1 MIKQLLAKNKIVQR
15 VKAVKDLF
23 LEKLDSLS
31 HVQLEQI
38 QKLEKLNQLDPFT
51 FQKIARDVRQDSQKH
66 SDLILDS
73 FQRIYE
79 AYQQQSDAIF
89 ATIQKIQEN
98 LHQISEENR
107 QIFED
112 IHSQKYKV
120 ITDQQYFQDLDI
132 ELMTYLY
139 SYLPYRLAVDIGA
152 NRGDVS
158 SRLLQAGYQVY
169 AFEPFP
175 PVIDKLKNR
184 LGDHP
189 NFQLF
194 PLAIGSENQTQELH
208 IATDETA
215 DNTYQ
220 DASFYNSLTKH
231 SLSEGLVFND
241 TITVTVK
248 TLASLHDAE
257 ELPKDIG
264 LVKIDTEGFD
274 LEVIKGM
281 GNYRYPVVV
290 AEFWDQN
297 FPFGR
302 SGAMNKLPD
311 LVNAMKERDY
321 HWHLVIYRIWGS
333 SDVSYYCNSAY
344 SLDNSWGN
352 VFFFLGIA
360 FLLVGIFFGSRLQP
374 VWIDEVMLA
383 EPAANLALYDS
394 FTSAAWWHQN
404 AQDFHVGVSFLYTV
418 LLALWIKVLGFSIEK
433 VRLFNYVLMLL
444 SITLIWLVIKKLAL
458 IKFSWLR
465 IILVVSCL
473 LPAGITFIYTSGR
486 YDTSCIFLSAL
497 VWGAFLIKDAKIRCL
512 TMTIIGFFFPLSGL
526 SAVVFAI
533 IFGVILLLFN
543 FQRFWREFVALGGGF
558 ILGMLFLYALYS
570 TNGVWDDFVS
580 LTLGQSVANA
590 NLNRSV
596 IDIIFSRVSKLFDKD
611 YICGGCLRDASFPPL
626 SLLLIILIFYE
637 LLTKSFRWRSPSFF
651 ALISVITRTTFPSAN
666 YLRTMGKE

>member
-23 LEKLDSLS
+23 LEKLDSLN

-38 QKLEKLNQLDPFT
+38 QKLEKLNQLDPLDFKVEQLNNST
-51 FQKIARDVRQDSQKH
+51 EQIRQENAETKRKADLSLQNQAFLLKFSVDIVKNLQLLTGDWKQKGDLILNTLLKNHEDSQKTAYQQ
-66 SDLILDS
+66 SSLILD
-73 FQRIYE
+73 
-79 AYQQQSDAIF
+79 AL
-89 ATIQKIQEN
+89 QKIQEAN
-98 LHQISEENR
+98 QKIL
-107 QIFED
+107 ED
-112 IHSQKYKV
+112 IHTQKYKV
-120 ITDQQYFQDLDI
+120 IIDQKYFQDLDI

-139 SYLPYRLAVDIGA
+139 SYLPHRRAVDIGA

-208 IATDETA
+208 IATDETP

-220 DASFYNSLTKH
+220 DASFYSSLTKH
-231 SLSEGLVFND
+231 SLSEGLVFTD

-248 TLASLHDAE
+248 TLASLHDGE

-302 SGAMNKLPD
+302 SGAMNQLPD
-311 LVNAMKERDY
+311 LVKAMKERDY

-352 VFFFLGIA
+352 VFFFQDYQVFHQA
-360 FLLVGIFFGSRLQP
+360 LLWSAS
-374 VWIDEVMLA
+374 VM
-383 EPAANLALYDS
+383 PATY
-394 FTSAAWWHQN
+394 FSA
-404 AQDFHVGVSFLYTV
+404 
-418 LLALWIKVLGFSIEK
+418 
-433 VRLFNYVLMLL
+433 
-444 SITLIWLVIKKLAL
+444 
-458 IKFSWLR
+458 
-465 IILVVSCL
+465 
-473 LPAGITFIYTSGR
+473 
-486 YDTSCIFLSAL
+486 
-497 VWGAFLIKDAKIRCL
+497 
-512 TMTIIGFFFPLSGL
+512 
-526 SAVVFAI
+526 
-533 IFGVILLLFN
+533 
-543 FQRFWREFVALGGGF
+543 
-558 ILGMLFLYALYS
+558 
-570 TNGVWDDFVS
+570 
-580 LTLGQSVANA
+580 
-590 NLNRSV
+590 
-596 IDIIFSRVSKLFDKD
+596 
-611 YICGGCLRDASFPPL
+611 
-626 SLLLIILIFYE
+626 
-637 LLTKSFRWRSPSFF
+637 
-651 ALISVITRTTFPSAN
+651 
-666 YLRTMGKE
+666 

>member
-23 LEKLDSLS
+23 LEKLDSLG

-38 QKLEKLNQLDPFT
+38 QKLEKLEKLNQLDPLDFKVEQLNKST
-51 FQKIARDVRQDSQKH
+51 EQIQQENAETKRKADLSLQNQAFLLKFSVDIVKNLQLLTEDWKQKG
-66 SDLILDS
+66 DLILNNLL
-73 FQRIYE
+73 
-79 AYQQQSDAIF
+79 
-89 ATIQKIQEN
+89 KIQEAN
-98 LHQISEENR
+98 QKIL
-107 QIFED
+107 ED
-112 IHSQKYKV
+112 IHDQKYKV
-120 ITDQQYFQDLDI
+120 ITDQKYFQDLDI

-139 SYLPYRLAVDIGA
+139 SYLPHRRAVDIGA
-152 NRGDVS
+152 NRGDIS

-189 NFQLF
+189 NFRLF
-194 PLAIGSENQTQELH
+194 PFALGSENQTQELN

-220 DASFYNSLTKH
+220 DASFYSSLTKH
-231 SLSEGLVFND
+231 SLSEGLVFTD
-241 TITVTVK
+241 TISVTVK

-302 SGAMNKLPD
+302 SGAMNQLPD

-352 VFFFLGIA
+352 VFFFQDYQVFHQA
-360 FLLVGIFFGSRLQP
+360 LLWSAS
-374 VWIDEVMLA
+374 VM
-383 EPAANLALYDS
+383 PATY
-394 FTSAAWWHQN
+394 FSA
-404 AQDFHVGVSFLYTV
+404 
-418 LLALWIKVLGFSIEK
+418 
-433 VRLFNYVLMLL
+433 
-444 SITLIWLVIKKLAL
+444 
-458 IKFSWLR
+458 
-465 IILVVSCL
+465 
-473 LPAGITFIYTSGR
+473 
-486 YDTSCIFLSAL
+486 
-497 VWGAFLIKDAKIRCL
+497 
-512 TMTIIGFFFPLSGL
+512 
-526 SAVVFAI
+526 
-533 IFGVILLLFN
+533 
-543 FQRFWREFVALGGGF
+543 
-558 ILGMLFLYALYS
+558 
-570 TNGVWDDFVS
+570 
-580 LTLGQSVANA
+580 
-590 NLNRSV
+590 
-596 IDIIFSRVSKLFDKD
+596 
-611 YICGGCLRDASFPPL
+611 
-626 SLLLIILIFYE
+626 
-637 LLTKSFRWRSPSFF
+637 
-651 ALISVITRTTFPSAN
+651 
-666 YLRTMGKE
+666 

>member
-31 HVQLEQI
+31 RVQFDQLQKLEKLE
-38 QKLEKLNQLDPFT
+38 KLEKLNQLDPLDFKVEQLNNSTEQIRQENAEAKRKADLSLENQAFLLKFSVDIIKNIQVLTEKLQTNHSQSQKQHESTLDT
-51 FQKIARDVRQDSQKH
+51 FQKIASDVRQDSQKH

-73 FQRIYE
+73 FQRIYK
-79 AYQQQSDAIF
+79 AYQQQSDAVF

-98 LHQISEENR
+98 LHQISEDNR

-120 ITDQQYFQDLDI
+120 IIDQQYFQDLDI

-139 SYLPYRLAVDIGA
+139 SYLPHRLAVDIGA

-175 PVIDKLKNR
+175 AVIDKLKNR

-189 NFQLF
+189 NFRLF
-194 PLAIGSENQTQELH
+194 PFALGSENQTQELH
-208 IATDETA
+208 IATDETP

-220 DASFYNSLTKH
+220 DASFYSSLTKH
-231 SLSEGLVFND
+231 SLSEGLVFTD
-241 TITVTVK
+241 TISVTVK

-302 SGAMNKLPD
+302 SGAMNQLPD
-311 LVNAMKERDY
+311 LVNAMKARDY

-352 VFFFLGIA
+352 VFFFQDYHVFHQA
-360 FLLVGIFFGSRLQP
+360 LLWSAS
-374 VWIDEVMLA
+374 VM
-383 EPAANLALYDS
+383 PATY
-394 FTSAAWWHQN
+394 FSA
-404 AQDFHVGVSFLYTV
+404 
-418 LLALWIKVLGFSIEK
+418 
-433 VRLFNYVLMLL
+433 
-444 SITLIWLVIKKLAL
+444 
-458 IKFSWLR
+458 
-465 IILVVSCL
+465 
-473 LPAGITFIYTSGR
+473 
-486 YDTSCIFLSAL
+486 
-497 VWGAFLIKDAKIRCL
+497 
-512 TMTIIGFFFPLSGL
+512 
-526 SAVVFAI
+526 
-533 IFGVILLLFN
+533 
-543 FQRFWREFVALGGGF
+543 
-558 ILGMLFLYALYS
+558 
-570 TNGVWDDFVS
+570 
-580 LTLGQSVANA
+580 
-590 NLNRSV
+590 
-596 IDIIFSRVSKLFDKD
+596 
-611 YICGGCLRDASFPPL
+611 
-626 SLLLIILIFYE
+626 
-637 LLTKSFRWRSPSFF
+637 
-651 ALISVITRTTFPSAN
+651 
-666 YLRTMGKE
+666 

>member
-38 QKLEKLNQLDPFT
+38 QKLEKLEKLNQLDPLDFKVDQLNNST
-51 FQKIARDVRQDSQKH
+51 EQIRQENAETRRKADLSMENQAFLLKFSVDIVKNLQLLTEDWKQKGELILNTLLKNHEDSQKTTYQQ
-66 SDLILDS
+66 SGLILDTIQKNAAS
-73 FQRIYE
+73 NH
-79 AYQQQSDAIF
+79 QQIDFILSV
-89 ATIQKIQEN
+89 IQKIQEDN
-98 LHQISEENR
+98 QKIL
-107 QIFED
+107 ED
-112 IHSQKYKV
+112 IHAQKYKV
-120 ITDQQYFQDLDI
+120 IIDQKYFQDLDI

-139 SYLPYRLAVDIGA
+139 SYLPHRLAVDIGA

-189 NFQLF
+189 NFRLF
-194 PLAIGSENQTQELH
+194 PFALGSENQTQELH
-208 IATDETA
+208 IATDETP

-220 DASFYNSLTKH
+220 DASFYSSLTKH
-231 SLSEGLVFND
+231 SLSEGLVFTD
-241 TITVTVK
+241 TISVTVK
-248 TLASLHDAE
+248 TLASLHDTE

-302 SGAMNKLPD
+302 SGAMNQLPD

-352 VFFFLGIA
+352 VFFFQDYQVFHQA
-360 FLLVGIFFGSRLQP
+360 LLWSAS
-374 VWIDEVMLA
+374 VM
-383 EPAANLALYDS
+383 PATY
-394 FTSAAWWHQN
+394 FSA
-404 AQDFHVGVSFLYTV
+404 
-418 LLALWIKVLGFSIEK
+418 
-433 VRLFNYVLMLL
+433 
-444 SITLIWLVIKKLAL
+444 
-458 IKFSWLR
+458 
-465 IILVVSCL
+465 
-473 LPAGITFIYTSGR
+473 
-486 YDTSCIFLSAL
+486 
-497 VWGAFLIKDAKIRCL
+497 
-512 TMTIIGFFFPLSGL
+512 
-526 SAVVFAI
+526 
-533 IFGVILLLFN
+533 
-543 FQRFWREFVALGGGF
+543 
-558 ILGMLFLYALYS
+558 
-570 TNGVWDDFVS
+570 
-580 LTLGQSVANA
+580 
-590 NLNRSV
+590 
-596 IDIIFSRVSKLFDKD
+596 
-611 YICGGCLRDASFPPL
+611 
-626 SLLLIILIFYE
+626 
-637 LLTKSFRWRSPSFF
+637 
-651 ALISVITRTTFPSAN
+651 
-666 YLRTMGKE
+666 

>member
-38 QKLEKLNQLDPFT
+38 QKLEKLNQLDPLDLKVEQLNNST
-51 FQKIARDVRQDSQKH
+51 EQIRQENAETKRKADLLLENQAFLLKFSVDIVKNLQLLKDSPKTIYQQ
-66 SDLILDS
+66 SSLILD
-73 FQRIYE
+73 
-79 AYQQQSDAIF
+79 A
-89 ATIQKIQEN
+89 IQKIQED
-98 LHQISEENR
+98 NR

-120 ITDQQYFQDLDI
+120 ITDQKYFQDLDI

-139 SYLPYRLAVDIGA
+139 SYLPHRRAVDIGA

-189 NFQLF
+189 NFRLF

-208 IATDETA
+208 IATDETP

-220 DASFYNSLTKH
+220 DASFYSSLTKH
-231 SLSEGLVFND
+231 SLSEGLVFTD
-241 TITVTVK
+241 TISVTVK

-302 SGAMNKLPD
+302 SGAMNQLPD

-352 VFFFLGIA
+352 VFFFQDYQVFHQA
-360 FLLVGIFFGSRLQP
+360 LLWCAS
-374 VWIDEVMLA
+374 VM
-383 EPAANLALYDS
+383 PATY
-394 FTSAAWWHQN
+394 FSA
-404 AQDFHVGVSFLYTV
+404 
-418 LLALWIKVLGFSIEK
+418 
-433 VRLFNYVLMLL
+433 
-444 SITLIWLVIKKLAL
+444 
-458 IKFSWLR
+458 
-465 IILVVSCL
+465 
-473 LPAGITFIYTSGR
+473 
-486 YDTSCIFLSAL
+486 
-497 VWGAFLIKDAKIRCL
+497 
-512 TMTIIGFFFPLSGL
+512 
-526 SAVVFAI
+526 
-533 IFGVILLLFN
+533 
-543 FQRFWREFVALGGGF
+543 
-558 ILGMLFLYALYS
+558 
-570 TNGVWDDFVS
+570 
-580 LTLGQSVANA
+580 
-590 NLNRSV
+590 
-596 IDIIFSRVSKLFDKD
+596 
-611 YICGGCLRDASFPPL
+611 
-626 SLLLIILIFYE
+626 
-637 LLTKSFRWRSPSFF
+637 
-651 ALISVITRTTFPSAN
+651 
-666 YLRTMGKE
+666 

>member
-1 MIKQLLAKNKIVQR
+1 MIKQLLAKNKIVRR

-38 QKLEKLNQLDPFT
+38 QKLEKLEKLEKLNQLDPLDFKVEQLNNSTEQIRQENAETKRKADLSLENQAFLLKFSVDIIKNMQVLTEKLQTNHSESQKQHQLTLDT
-51 FQKIARDVRQDSQKH
+51 FQKIASQSQKQHQLTLDTFQKIASGVRQDSQKH

-89 ATIQKIQEN
+89 GTIQKIQEN

-139 SYLPYRLAVDIGA
+139 SYLPHRLAVDIGA

-175 PVIDKLKNR
+175 AVIDKLKNR

-189 NFQLF
+189 NFRLF
-194 PLAIGSENQTQELH
+194 PFALGSENQTQELH
-208 IATDETA
+208 IATDETP

-231 SLSEGLVFND
+231 SLSEGLVFTD
-241 TITVTVK
+241 TIPVTVK

-290 AEFWDQN
+290 AEFWDKN

-302 SGAMNKLPD
+302 SGAMNQLPD
-311 LVNAMKERDY
+311 LVKAMKERDY

-352 VFFFLGIA
+352 VFFFQDYQVFHQA
-360 FLLVGIFFGSRLQP
+360 LLWCAS
-374 VWIDEVMLA
+374 VM
-383 EPAANLALYDS
+383 PATY
-394 FTSAAWWHQN
+394 FSA
-404 AQDFHVGVSFLYTV
+404 
-418 LLALWIKVLGFSIEK
+418 
-433 VRLFNYVLMLL
+433 
-444 SITLIWLVIKKLAL
+444 
-458 IKFSWLR
+458 
-465 IILVVSCL
+465 
-473 LPAGITFIYTSGR
+473 
-486 YDTSCIFLSAL
+486 
-497 VWGAFLIKDAKIRCL
+497 
-512 TMTIIGFFFPLSGL
+512 
-526 SAVVFAI
+526 
-533 IFGVILLLFN
+533 
-543 FQRFWREFVALGGGF
+543 
-558 ILGMLFLYALYS
+558 
-570 TNGVWDDFVS
+570 
-580 LTLGQSVANA
+580 
-590 NLNRSV
+590 
-596 IDIIFSRVSKLFDKD
+596 
-611 YICGGCLRDASFPPL
+611 
-626 SLLLIILIFYE
+626 
-637 LLTKSFRWRSPSFF
+637 
-651 ALISVITRTTFPSAN
+651 
-666 YLRTMGKE
+666 

>member
-1 MIKQLLAKNKIVQR
+1 MMKQLLAKNNIVQR

-38 QKLEKLNQLDPFT
+38 QKLEKLNQLDPLDFKVEQLNKST
-51 FQKIARDVRQDSQKH
+51 EQIRQENSETKRKADLSLQNQAFLLKFSVDIVKNLQLLTEDWKQKG
-66 SDLILDS
+66 DLILNNLL
-73 FQRIYE
+73 
-79 AYQQQSDAIF
+79 
-89 ATIQKIQEN
+89 KIQEAN
-98 LHQISEENR
+98 QKIL
-107 QIFED
+107 ED
-112 IHSQKYKV
+112 IHAQKYKV
-120 ITDQQYFQDLDI
+120 IIDQKYFQDLDI

-139 SYLPYRLAVDIGA
+139 SYLPHRLAVDIGA

-189 NFQLF
+189 NFRLF

-208 IATDETA
+208 IATDETP

-220 DASFYNSLTKH
+220 DASFYSSLTKH
-231 SLSEGLVFND
+231 SLSEGLVFTD
-241 TITVTVK
+241 TISVTVK

-302 SGAMNKLPD
+302 SGAMNQLPD

-352 VFFFLGIA
+352 VFFFQDYQVFHQA
-360 FLLVGIFFGSRLQP
+360 LLWSAS
-374 VWIDEVMLA
+374 VM
-383 EPAANLALYDS
+383 PATY
-394 FTSAAWWHQN
+394 FSA
-404 AQDFHVGVSFLYTV
+404 
-418 LLALWIKVLGFSIEK
+418 
-433 VRLFNYVLMLL
+433 
-444 SITLIWLVIKKLAL
+444 
-458 IKFSWLR
+458 
-465 IILVVSCL
+465 
-473 LPAGITFIYTSGR
+473 
-486 YDTSCIFLSAL
+486 
-497 VWGAFLIKDAKIRCL
+497 
-512 TMTIIGFFFPLSGL
+512 
-526 SAVVFAI
+526 
-533 IFGVILLLFN
+533 
-543 FQRFWREFVALGGGF
+543 
-558 ILGMLFLYALYS
+558 
-570 TNGVWDDFVS
+570 
-580 LTLGQSVANA
+580 
-590 NLNRSV
+590 
-596 IDIIFSRVSKLFDKD
+596 
-611 YICGGCLRDASFPPL
+611 
-626 SLLLIILIFYE
+626 
-637 LLTKSFRWRSPSFF
+637 
-651 ALISVITRTTFPSAN
+651 
-666 YLRTMGKE
+666 

>member
-38 QKLEKLNQLDPFT
+38 QKLEKLEKLNQLDPLAFKVEQLNNST
-51 FQKIARDVRQDSQKH
+51 EQIRQENAETKRKADLSLENQAFLLKFSVDIVKNLQLLTEDWKQKGELILNTLLKNHENSQKTTYQQ
-66 SDLILDS
+66 SGLILDTIQKNAAS
-73 FQRIYE
+73 NH
-79 AYQQQSDAIF
+79 QQIDFILSV
-89 ATIQKIQEN
+89 IQKIQEDN
-98 LHQISEENR
+98 QKIL
-107 QIFED
+107 ED
-112 IHSQKYKV
+112 IHAQKYKV
-120 ITDQQYFQDLDI
+120 IIDQKYFQDLDI

-139 SYLPYRLAVDIGA
+139 SYLPHRLAVDIGA

-189 NFQLF
+189 NFRLF

-208 IATDETA
+208 IATDETP

-220 DASFYNSLTKH
+220 DASFYSSLTKH
-231 SLSEGLVFND
+231 SLSEGLVFTD
-241 TITVTVK
+241 TISVTVK

-302 SGAMNKLPD
+302 SGAMNQLPD

-344 SLDNSWGN
+344 SLNNSWGN
-352 VFFFLGIA
+352 VFFFQDYQVFHQA
-360 FLLVGIFFGSRLQP
+360 LLWCAS
-374 VWIDEVMLA
+374 VM
-383 EPAANLALYDS
+383 PATY
-394 FTSAAWWHQN
+394 FSA
-404 AQDFHVGVSFLYTV
+404 
-418 LLALWIKVLGFSIEK
+418 
-433 VRLFNYVLMLL
+433 
-444 SITLIWLVIKKLAL
+444 
-458 IKFSWLR
+458 
-465 IILVVSCL
+465 
-473 LPAGITFIYTSGR
+473 
-486 YDTSCIFLSAL
+486 
-497 VWGAFLIKDAKIRCL
+497 
-512 TMTIIGFFFPLSGL
+512 
-526 SAVVFAI
+526 
-533 IFGVILLLFN
+533 
-543 FQRFWREFVALGGGF
+543 
-558 ILGMLFLYALYS
+558 
-570 TNGVWDDFVS
+570 
-580 LTLGQSVANA
+580 
-590 NLNRSV
+590 
-596 IDIIFSRVSKLFDKD
+596 
-611 YICGGCLRDASFPPL
+611 
-626 SLLLIILIFYE
+626 
-637 LLTKSFRWRSPSFF
+637 
-651 ALISVITRTTFPSAN
+651 
-666 YLRTMGKE
+666 

>member
-1 MIKQLLAKNKIVQR
+1 MMKQLLAKNKIVQR

-38 QKLEKLNQLDPFT
+38 QKLEKLNQLDPLDFKVEQLNKST
-51 FQKIARDVRQDSQKH
+51 EQIRQENSETKRKADLSLQNQAFLLKFSVDIVKNLQLLTEDWKQKG
-66 SDLILDS
+66 DLILNNLL
-73 FQRIYE
+73 
-79 AYQQQSDAIF
+79 
-89 ATIQKIQEN
+89 KIQEAN
-98 LHQISEENR
+98 QKIL
-107 QIFED
+107 ED
-112 IHSQKYKV
+112 IHAQKYKV
-120 ITDQQYFQDLDI
+120 IIDQKYFQDLDI

-139 SYLPYRLAVDIGA
+139 SYLPHRLAVDIGA

-189 NFQLF
+189 NFRLF

-208 IATDETA
+208 IATDETP

-220 DASFYNSLTKH
+220 DASFYSSLTKH
-231 SLSEGLVFND
+231 SLSEGLVFTD
-241 TITVTVK
+241 TISVTVK

-302 SGAMNKLPD
+302 SGAMNQLPD

-352 VFFFLGIA
+352 VFFFQDYQVFHQA
-360 FLLVGIFFGSRLQP
+360 LLWSAS
-374 VWIDEVMLA
+374 VM
-383 EPAANLALYDS
+383 PATY
-394 FTSAAWWHQN
+394 FSA
-404 AQDFHVGVSFLYTV
+404 
-418 LLALWIKVLGFSIEK
+418 
-433 VRLFNYVLMLL
+433 
-444 SITLIWLVIKKLAL
+444 
-458 IKFSWLR
+458 
-465 IILVVSCL
+465 
-473 LPAGITFIYTSGR
+473 
-486 YDTSCIFLSAL
+486 
-497 VWGAFLIKDAKIRCL
+497 
-512 TMTIIGFFFPLSGL
+512 
-526 SAVVFAI
+526 
-533 IFGVILLLFN
+533 
-543 FQRFWREFVALGGGF
+543 
-558 ILGMLFLYALYS
+558 
-570 TNGVWDDFVS
+570 
-580 LTLGQSVANA
+580 
-590 NLNRSV
+590 
-596 IDIIFSRVSKLFDKD
+596 
-611 YICGGCLRDASFPPL
+611 
-626 SLLLIILIFYE
+626 
-637 LLTKSFRWRSPSFF
+637 
-651 ALISVITRTTFPSAN
+651 
-666 YLRTMGKE
+666 

>member
-38 QKLEKLNQLDPFT
+38 QKLEKLNQLDPLAFKVEQLNNSTEQIRQENAETKRKADLSLENQAFLLKFSVDIIKNIQVLTEKLQTNHSQSQKQHESTLDT
-51 FQKIARDVRQDSQKH
+51 FQKIASDVRLDSQKH
-66 SDLILDS
+66 SDTIIDS

-79 AYQQQSDAIF
+79 AYQQQSDAVF
-89 ATIQKIQEN
+89 GTIQKIQEN
-98 LHQISEENR
+98 LHQISEDNR

-120 ITDQQYFQDLDI
+120 IIDQKYFQDLDI

-139 SYLPYRLAVDIGA
+139 SYLPHRRAVDIGA

-175 PVIDKLKNR
+175 AVIDKLKNR

-189 NFQLF
+189 NFRLF
-194 PLAIGSENQTQELH
+194 PFALGSENQTQELH
-208 IATDETA
+208 IATDETP

-220 DASFYNSLTKH
+220 DASFYSSLTKH
-231 SLSEGLVFND
+231 SLSEGLVFTD
-241 TITVTVK
+241 TIPVTVK
-248 TLASLHDAE
+248 TLASLHDGE

-302 SGAMNKLPD
+302 SGAMNQLSD
-311 LVNAMKERDY
+311 LVNAMKARDY

-344 SLDNSWGN
+344 SLNNSWGN
-352 VFFFLGIA
+352 VFFFQDYQVFHQA
-360 FLLVGIFFGSRLQP
+360 LLWCAS
-374 VWIDEVMLA
+374 VM
-383 EPAANLALYDS
+383 PATY
-394 FTSAAWWHQN
+394 FSA
-404 AQDFHVGVSFLYTV
+404 
-418 LLALWIKVLGFSIEK
+418 
-433 VRLFNYVLMLL
+433 
-444 SITLIWLVIKKLAL
+444 
-458 IKFSWLR
+458 
-465 IILVVSCL
+465 
-473 LPAGITFIYTSGR
+473 
-486 YDTSCIFLSAL
+486 
-497 VWGAFLIKDAKIRCL
+497 
-512 TMTIIGFFFPLSGL
+512 
-526 SAVVFAI
+526 
-533 IFGVILLLFN
+533 
-543 FQRFWREFVALGGGF
+543 
-558 ILGMLFLYALYS
+558 
-570 TNGVWDDFVS
+570 
-580 LTLGQSVANA
+580 
-590 NLNRSV
+590 
-596 IDIIFSRVSKLFDKD
+596 
-611 YICGGCLRDASFPPL
+611 
-626 SLLLIILIFYE
+626 
-637 LLTKSFRWRSPSFF
+637 
-651 ALISVITRTTFPSAN
+651 
-666 YLRTMGKE
+666 

>member
-1 MIKQLLAKNKIVQR
+1 MMKQLLAKNKIVQR

-38 QKLEKLNQLDPFT
+38 QKLEKLEKLNQLDPLAFKVEQLNNST
-51 FQKIARDVRQDSQKH
+51 EQIRQENAETKRKADLSLENQAFLLKFSVDIVKNLQLLTEDWKQKGELILNTLLKNHENSQKTTYQQ
-66 SDLILDS
+66 SGLILDTIQKNAAS
-73 FQRIYE
+73 NH
-79 AYQQQSDAIF
+79 QQIDFILSV
-89 ATIQKIQEN
+89 IQKIQEDN
-98 LHQISEENR
+98 QKIL
-107 QIFED
+107 ED
-112 IHSQKYKV
+112 IHAQKYKV
-120 ITDQQYFQDLDI
+120 IIDQKYFQDLDI

-139 SYLPYRLAVDIGA
+139 SYLPHRLAVDIGA

-189 NFQLF
+189 NFRLF

-208 IATDETA
+208 IATDETP

-220 DASFYNSLTKH
+220 DASFYSSLTKH
-231 SLSEGLVFND
+231 SLSEGLVFTD
-241 TITVTVK
+241 TISVTVK

-302 SGAMNKLPD
+302 SGAMNQLPD

-344 SLDNSWGN
+344 SLNNSWGN
-352 VFFFLGIA
+352 VFFFQDYQVFHQA
-360 FLLVGIFFGSRLQP
+360 LLWCAS
-374 VWIDEVMLA
+374 VM
-383 EPAANLALYDS
+383 PATY
-394 FTSAAWWHQN
+394 FSA
-404 AQDFHVGVSFLYTV
+404 
-418 LLALWIKVLGFSIEK
+418 
-433 VRLFNYVLMLL
+433 
-444 SITLIWLVIKKLAL
+444 
-458 IKFSWLR
+458 
-465 IILVVSCL
+465 
-473 LPAGITFIYTSGR
+473 
-486 YDTSCIFLSAL
+486 
-497 VWGAFLIKDAKIRCL
+497 
-512 TMTIIGFFFPLSGL
+512 
-526 SAVVFAI
+526 
-533 IFGVILLLFN
+533 
-543 FQRFWREFVALGGGF
+543 
-558 ILGMLFLYALYS
+558 
-570 TNGVWDDFVS
+570 
-580 LTLGQSVANA
+580 
-590 NLNRSV
+590 
-596 IDIIFSRVSKLFDKD
+596 
-611 YICGGCLRDASFPPL
+611 
-626 SLLLIILIFYE
+626 
-637 LLTKSFRWRSPSFF
+637 
-651 ALISVITRTTFPSAN
+651 
-666 YLRTMGKE
+666 

>member
-31 HVQLEQI
+31 HVQFEQI
-38 QKLEKLNQLDPFT
+38 QKLEKLEKLNQLDPLDFKVEQLNNSTEQIRQENAEAKRKADLSLENQAFLLKFSVDIIKNIQVLTEKLQTNHSQSQKQHESTLDT
-51 FQKIARDVRQDSQKH
+51 FQKIASDVRQDSQKH

-73 FQRIYE
+73 FQRIYK
-79 AYQQQSDAIF
+79 AYQQQSDAVF

-98 LHQISEENR
+98 LHQISEDNR

-139 SYLPYRLAVDIGA
+139 SYLPHRLAVDIGA

-175 PVIDKLKNR
+175 AVIDKLKNR

-189 NFQLF
+189 NFRLF
-194 PLAIGSENQTQELH
+194 PFALGSENQTQELH
-208 IATDETA
+208 IATDETP

-220 DASFYNSLTKH
+220 DASFYSSLTKH
-231 SLSEGLVFND
+231 SLSEGLVFTD
-241 TITVTVK
+241 TISVTVK

-302 SGAMNKLPD
+302 SGAMNQLPD
-311 LVNAMKERDY
+311 LVNAMKARDY

-352 VFFFLGIA
+352 VFFFQDYHVFHQA
-360 FLLVGIFFGSRLQP
+360 LLWSAS
-374 VWIDEVMLA
+374 VM
-383 EPAANLALYDS
+383 PATY
-394 FTSAAWWHQN
+394 FSA
-404 AQDFHVGVSFLYTV
+404 
-418 LLALWIKVLGFSIEK
+418 
-433 VRLFNYVLMLL
+433 
-444 SITLIWLVIKKLAL
+444 
-458 IKFSWLR
+458 
-465 IILVVSCL
+465 
-473 LPAGITFIYTSGR
+473 
-486 YDTSCIFLSAL
+486 
-497 VWGAFLIKDAKIRCL
+497 
-512 TMTIIGFFFPLSGL
+512 
-526 SAVVFAI
+526 
-533 IFGVILLLFN
+533 
-543 FQRFWREFVALGGGF
+543 
-558 ILGMLFLYALYS
+558 
-570 TNGVWDDFVS
+570 
-580 LTLGQSVANA
+580 
-590 NLNRSV
+590 
-596 IDIIFSRVSKLFDKD
+596 
-611 YICGGCLRDASFPPL
+611 
-626 SLLLIILIFYE
+626 
-637 LLTKSFRWRSPSFF
+637 
-651 ALISVITRTTFPSAN
+651 
-666 YLRTMGKE
+666 

>member
-1 MIKQLLAKNKIVQR
+1 MIKQLLAKNKIVRR

-38 QKLEKLNQLDPFT
+38 QKLEKLEKLEKLNQLDPLDFKVDQLNNSTEQIRQENAETKRKADLSLENQAFLLKFSVDIIKNMQVLTEKLQTNHSESQKQHQLTLDT
-51 FQKIARDVRQDSQKH
+51 FQKIASQSQKQHQLTLDTFQKIASGVRQDSQKH

-89 ATIQKIQEN
+89 ATIQKIQDN

-139 SYLPYRLAVDIGA
+139 SYLPHRLAVDIGA

-175 PVIDKLKNR
+175 AVIDKLKNR

-189 NFQLF
+189 NFRLF
-194 PLAIGSENQTQELH
+194 PFALGSENQTQELH
-208 IATDETA
+208 IATDETP

-220 DASFYNSLTKH
+220 DASFYSSLTKH
-231 SLSEGLVFND
+231 SLSEGLVFTD
-241 TITVTVK
+241 TISVTVK

-290 AEFWDQN
+290 AEFWDKN

-302 SGAMNKLPD
+302 SGAMNQLPD
-311 LVNAMKERDY
+311 LVKAMKERDY

-352 VFFFLGIA
+352 VFFFQDYHVFHQA
-360 FLLVGIFFGSRLQP
+360 LLWSAS
-374 VWIDEVMLA
+374 VM
-383 EPAANLALYDS
+383 PATY
-394 FTSAAWWHQN
+394 FSA
-404 AQDFHVGVSFLYTV
+404 
-418 LLALWIKVLGFSIEK
+418 
-433 VRLFNYVLMLL
+433 
-444 SITLIWLVIKKLAL
+444 
-458 IKFSWLR
+458 
-465 IILVVSCL
+465 
-473 LPAGITFIYTSGR
+473 
-486 YDTSCIFLSAL
+486 
-497 VWGAFLIKDAKIRCL
+497 
-512 TMTIIGFFFPLSGL
+512 
-526 SAVVFAI
+526 
-533 IFGVILLLFN
+533 
-543 FQRFWREFVALGGGF
+543 
-558 ILGMLFLYALYS
+558 
-570 TNGVWDDFVS
+570 
-580 LTLGQSVANA
+580 
-590 NLNRSV
+590 
-596 IDIIFSRVSKLFDKD
+596 
-611 YICGGCLRDASFPPL
+611 
-626 SLLLIILIFYE
+626 
-637 LLTKSFRWRSPSFF
+637 
-651 ALISVITRTTFPSAN
+651 
-666 YLRTMGKE
+666 

>member
-38 QKLEKLNQLDPFT
+38 QKLEKLEKLEKLNQLDPLDFKVEQLNNSTEQIRQENAETKRKADLSLENQAFLLKFSVDIIKNIQVLTEKLQTNHSQSQKQHESTLDT
-51 FQKIARDVRQDSQKH
+51 FQKIASDVRQDSQKH
-66 SDLILDS
+66 NDIILDS
-73 FQRIYE
+73 FQGIYE
-79 AYQQQSDAIF
+79 AYQQQSDAVF
-89 ATIQKIQEN
+89 GTIQKIQEN
-98 LHQISEENR
+98 LHQISEDNR

-139 SYLPYRLAVDIGA
+139 SYLPHRLAVDIGA

-175 PVIDKLKNR
+175 AVIDKLKNR

-189 NFQLF
+189 NFRLF
-194 PLAIGSENQTQELH
+194 PFALGSENQTQELH
-208 IATDETA
+208 IATDETP

-220 DASFYNSLTKH
+220 DASFYSSLTKH
-231 SLSEGLVFND
+231 SLSEGLVFTD
-241 TITVTVK
+241 TISVTVK

-290 AEFWDQN
+290 AEFWDKN

-302 SGAMNKLPD
+302 SGAMNQLPD
-311 LVNAMKERDY
+311 LVKAMKERDY

-352 VFFFLGIA
+352 VFFFQDYHVFHQA
-360 FLLVGIFFGSRLQP
+360 LLWSAS
-374 VWIDEVMLA
+374 VM
-383 EPAANLALYDS
+383 PATY
-394 FTSAAWWHQN
+394 FSA
-404 AQDFHVGVSFLYTV
+404 
-418 LLALWIKVLGFSIEK
+418 
-433 VRLFNYVLMLL
+433 
-444 SITLIWLVIKKLAL
+444 
-458 IKFSWLR
+458 
-465 IILVVSCL
+465 
-473 LPAGITFIYTSGR
+473 
-486 YDTSCIFLSAL
+486 
-497 VWGAFLIKDAKIRCL
+497 
-512 TMTIIGFFFPLSGL
+512 
-526 SAVVFAI
+526 
-533 IFGVILLLFN
+533 
-543 FQRFWREFVALGGGF
+543 
-558 ILGMLFLYALYS
+558 
-570 TNGVWDDFVS
+570 
-580 LTLGQSVANA
+580 
-590 NLNRSV
+590 
-596 IDIIFSRVSKLFDKD
+596 
-611 YICGGCLRDASFPPL
+611 
-626 SLLLIILIFYE
+626 
-637 LLTKSFRWRSPSFF
+637 
-651 ALISVITRTTFPSAN
+651 
-666 YLRTMGKE
+666 

>member
-38 QKLEKLNQLDPFT
+38 QKLEKLNQLDPLDFKVEQLNNST
-51 FQKIARDVRQDSQKH
+51 EQIRQENSETKRKADLSLQNQAFLLKFSVDIVKNLQLLTEDWKQKG
-66 SDLILDS
+66 DLILNNLL
-73 FQRIYE
+73 
-79 AYQQQSDAIF
+79 
-89 ATIQKIQEN
+89 KIQEAN
-98 LHQISEENR
+98 QKIL
-107 QIFED
+107 ED
-112 IHSQKYKV
+112 IHAQKYKV
-120 ITDQQYFQDLDI
+120 IIDQKYFQDLDI

-139 SYLPYRLAVDIGA
+139 SYLPHRLAVDIGA

-189 NFQLF
+189 NFRLF

-208 IATDETA
+208 IATDETP

-220 DASFYNSLTKH
+220 DASFYSSLTKH
-231 SLSEGLVFND
+231 SLSEGLVFTD
-241 TITVTVK
+241 TISVTVK

-302 SGAMNKLPD
+302 SGAMNQLPD

-352 VFFFLGIA
+352 IFFFQDYQVFHQA
-360 FLLVGIFFGSRLQP
+360 LLWCAS
-374 VWIDEVMLA
+374 VM
-383 EPAANLALYDS
+383 PATY
-394 FTSAAWWHQN
+394 FSA
-404 AQDFHVGVSFLYTV
+404 
-418 LLALWIKVLGFSIEK
+418 
-433 VRLFNYVLMLL
+433 
-444 SITLIWLVIKKLAL
+444 
-458 IKFSWLR
+458 
-465 IILVVSCL
+465 
-473 LPAGITFIYTSGR
+473 
-486 YDTSCIFLSAL
+486 
-497 VWGAFLIKDAKIRCL
+497 
-512 TMTIIGFFFPLSGL
+512 
-526 SAVVFAI
+526 
-533 IFGVILLLFN
+533 
-543 FQRFWREFVALGGGF
+543 
-558 ILGMLFLYALYS
+558 
-570 TNGVWDDFVS
+570 
-580 LTLGQSVANA
+580 
-590 NLNRSV
+590 
-596 IDIIFSRVSKLFDKD
+596 
-611 YICGGCLRDASFPPL
+611 
-626 SLLLIILIFYE
+626 
-637 LLTKSFRWRSPSFF
+637 
-651 ALISVITRTTFPSAN
+651 
-666 YLRTMGKE
+666 

>member
-15 VKAVKDLF
+15 VKAVKNLF

-38 QKLEKLNQLDPFT
+38 QKLEKLNQLDPLDFKVEQLNNST
-51 FQKIARDVRQDSQKH
+51 EQIRQENAETKRKADLSLENQAFLLKFSVDIVKNLQLLTGDWKQKGDLILNTLLKNHEDSQKTAYRQ
-66 SDLILDS
+66 SSLILD
-73 FQRIYE
+73 
-79 AYQQQSDAIF
+79 AL
-89 ATIQKIQEN
+89 QKIQEAN
-98 LHQISEENR
+98 QKIL
-107 QIFED
+107 ED
-112 IHSQKYKV
+112 IHTQKYKV
-120 ITDQQYFQDLDI
+120 ITDQKYFQDLDI

-139 SYLPYRLAVDIGA
+139 SYLPHRLAVDIGA

-189 NFQLF
+189 NFRLF

-208 IATDETA
+208 IATDETP

-220 DASFYNSLTKH
+220 DASFYSSLTKH
-231 SLSEGLVFND
+231 SLSEGLVFTD

-248 TLASLHDAE
+248 TLASLHDGE

-302 SGAMNKLPD
+302 SGAMNQLPD
-311 LVNAMKERDY
+311 LVKAMKERDY

-352 VFFFLGIA
+352 VFFFQDYHVFHQA
-360 FLLVGIFFGSRLQP
+360 LLWSAS
-374 VWIDEVMLA
+374 VM
-383 EPAANLALYDS
+383 PATY
-394 FTSAAWWHQN
+394 FSA
-404 AQDFHVGVSFLYTV
+404 
-418 LLALWIKVLGFSIEK
+418 
-433 VRLFNYVLMLL
+433 
-444 SITLIWLVIKKLAL
+444 
-458 IKFSWLR
+458 
-465 IILVVSCL
+465 
-473 LPAGITFIYTSGR
+473 
-486 YDTSCIFLSAL
+486 
-497 VWGAFLIKDAKIRCL
+497 
-512 TMTIIGFFFPLSGL
+512 
-526 SAVVFAI
+526 
-533 IFGVILLLFN
+533 
-543 FQRFWREFVALGGGF
+543 
-558 ILGMLFLYALYS
+558 
-570 TNGVWDDFVS
+570 
-580 LTLGQSVANA
+580 
-590 NLNRSV
+590 
-596 IDIIFSRVSKLFDKD
+596 
-611 YICGGCLRDASFPPL
+611 
-626 SLLLIILIFYE
+626 
-637 LLTKSFRWRSPSFF
+637 
-651 ALISVITRTTFPSAN
+651 
-666 YLRTMGKE
+666 

>member
-38 QKLEKLNQLDPFT
+38 QKLEKLNQLDPLDFKVEQLNNSTEKIRQENAETKRKADLSLENQAFLLKFSVDIIKNIQVLTEKLQTNHSQSQKQQELTLDT

-248 TLASLHDAE
+248 TLASLHDGE

-302 SGAMNKLPD
+302 SGAMNQLPD
-311 LVNAMKERDY
+311 LVKAMKERDY

-352 VFFFLGIA
+352 VFFFQDYQVFHQA
-360 FLLVGIFFGSRLQP
+360 LLWSAS
-374 VWIDEVMLA
+374 VM
-383 EPAANLALYDS
+383 PATY
-394 FTSAAWWHQN
+394 FSA
-404 AQDFHVGVSFLYTV
+404 
-418 LLALWIKVLGFSIEK
+418 
-433 VRLFNYVLMLL
+433 
-444 SITLIWLVIKKLAL
+444 
-458 IKFSWLR
+458 
-465 IILVVSCL
+465 
-473 LPAGITFIYTSGR
+473 
-486 YDTSCIFLSAL
+486 
-497 VWGAFLIKDAKIRCL
+497 
-512 TMTIIGFFFPLSGL
+512 
-526 SAVVFAI
+526 
-533 IFGVILLLFN
+533 
-543 FQRFWREFVALGGGF
+543 
-558 ILGMLFLYALYS
+558 
-570 TNGVWDDFVS
+570 
-580 LTLGQSVANA
+580 
-590 NLNRSV
+590 
-596 IDIIFSRVSKLFDKD
+596 
-611 YICGGCLRDASFPPL
+611 
-626 SLLLIILIFYE
+626 
-637 LLTKSFRWRSPSFF
+637 
-651 ALISVITRTTFPSAN
+651 
-666 YLRTMGKE
+666 

>member
-31 HVQLEQI
+31 HVQFEQI
-38 QKLEKLNQLDPFT
+38 QKLEKLEKLEKLNQLDPLDFKVEQLNNSTEQIRQENAEAKRKADLSLENQAFLLKFSVDIIKNIQVLTEKLQTNHSQSQKQHESTLDT
-51 FQKIARDVRQDSQKH
+51 FQKIASDVRQDSQKH

-73 FQRIYE
+73 FQRIYK
-79 AYQQQSDAIF
+79 AYQQQSDAVF

-98 LHQISEENR
+98 LHQISEDNR

-139 SYLPYRLAVDIGA
+139 SYLPHRLAVDIGA

-175 PVIDKLKNR
+175 PVIEHLKNR

-189 NFQLF
+189 NFRLF
-194 PLAIGSENQTQELH
+194 PFALGSENQTQELH
-208 IATDETA
+208 IATDETP

-220 DASFYNSLTKH
+220 DASFYSSLTKH
-231 SLSEGLVFND
+231 SLSEGLVFTD
-241 TITVTVK
+241 TISVTVK
-248 TLASLHDAE
+248 TLASLHDGE

-302 SGAMNKLPD
+302 SGAMNQLPD
-311 LVNAMKERDY
+311 LVNAMKARDY

-352 VFFFLGIA
+352 VFFFQDYHVFHQA
-360 FLLVGIFFGSRLQP
+360 LLWSAS
-374 VWIDEVMLA
+374 VM
-383 EPAANLALYDS
+383 PATY
-394 FTSAAWWHQN
+394 FSA
-404 AQDFHVGVSFLYTV
+404 
-418 LLALWIKVLGFSIEK
+418 
-433 VRLFNYVLMLL
+433 
-444 SITLIWLVIKKLAL
+444 
-458 IKFSWLR
+458 
-465 IILVVSCL
+465 
-473 LPAGITFIYTSGR
+473 
-486 YDTSCIFLSAL
+486 
-497 VWGAFLIKDAKIRCL
+497 
-512 TMTIIGFFFPLSGL
+512 
-526 SAVVFAI
+526 
-533 IFGVILLLFN
+533 
-543 FQRFWREFVALGGGF
+543 
-558 ILGMLFLYALYS
+558 
-570 TNGVWDDFVS
+570 
-580 LTLGQSVANA
+580 
-590 NLNRSV
+590 
-596 IDIIFSRVSKLFDKD
+596 
-611 YICGGCLRDASFPPL
+611 
-626 SLLLIILIFYE
+626 
-637 LLTKSFRWRSPSFF
+637 
-651 ALISVITRTTFPSAN
+651 
-666 YLRTMGKE
+666 

>member
-23 LEKLDSLS
+23 LEKLDSLN

-38 QKLEKLNQLDPFT
+38 QKLEKLNQLDPLDFKVEQLNNST
-51 FQKIARDVRQDSQKH
+51 EQIRQENAETKRKADLSLQNQAFLLKFSVDIVKNLQLLTEDWKQKG
-66 SDLILDS
+66 DLILNNLL
-73 FQRIYE
+73 
-79 AYQQQSDAIF
+79 
-89 ATIQKIQEN
+89 KIQEAN
-98 LHQISEENR
+98 QKIL
-107 QIFED
+107 ED
-112 IHSQKYKV
+112 IHDQKYKV
-120 ITDQQYFQDLDI
+120 ITDQKYFQDLDI

-139 SYLPYRLAVDIGA
+139 SYLPHRRAVDIGA
-152 NRGDVS
+152 NRGDIS

-189 NFQLF
+189 NFRLF

-208 IATDETA
+208 IATDETP

-220 DASFYNSLTKH
+220 DASFYSSLTKH
-231 SLSEGLVFND
+231 SLSEGLVFTD
-241 TITVTVK
+241 TISVTVK

-302 SGAMNKLPD
+302 SGAMNQLPD

-352 VFFFLGIA
+352 VFFFQDYQVFHQA
-360 FLLVGIFFGSRLQP
+360 LLWSAS
-374 VWIDEVMLA
+374 VM
-383 EPAANLALYDS
+383 PATY
-394 FTSAAWWHQN
+394 FSA
-404 AQDFHVGVSFLYTV
+404 
-418 LLALWIKVLGFSIEK
+418 
-433 VRLFNYVLMLL
+433 
-444 SITLIWLVIKKLAL
+444 
-458 IKFSWLR
+458 
-465 IILVVSCL
+465 
-473 LPAGITFIYTSGR
+473 
-486 YDTSCIFLSAL
+486 
-497 VWGAFLIKDAKIRCL
+497 
-512 TMTIIGFFFPLSGL
+512 
-526 SAVVFAI
+526 
-533 IFGVILLLFN
+533 
-543 FQRFWREFVALGGGF
+543 
-558 ILGMLFLYALYS
+558 
-570 TNGVWDDFVS
+570 
-580 LTLGQSVANA
+580 
-590 NLNRSV
+590 
-596 IDIIFSRVSKLFDKD
+596 
-611 YICGGCLRDASFPPL
+611 
-626 SLLLIILIFYE
+626 
-637 LLTKSFRWRSPSFF
+637 
-651 ALISVITRTTFPSAN
+651 
-666 YLRTMGKE
+666 

>member
-23 LEKLDSLS
+23 LEKLDSLI
-31 HVQLEQI
+31 HVQFDQLQKLE
-38 QKLEKLNQLDPFT
+38 KLEKLNQLDPLDFKVEQLNNSTEQIRQENAEAKRKADLSLQNQAFLLKFSVDIIKNIQVLTEKLQTNHSQSQKQHESTLDT
-51 FQKIARDVRQDSQKH
+51 FQKIASDVRLDSQKH
-66 SDLILDS
+66 SDTIIDS

-79 AYQQQSDAIF
+79 AYQQQSDAVF
-89 ATIQKIQEN
+89 GTIQKIQEN
-98 LHQISEENR
+98 LHQISEDNR

-120 ITDQQYFQDLDI
+120 IIDQKYFQDLDI

-139 SYLPYRLAVDIGA
+139 SYLPHRLAVDIGA

-175 PVIDKLKNR
+175 AVIDKLKNR

-189 NFQLF
+189 NFRLF
-194 PLAIGSENQTQELH
+194 PFALGSENQTQELH
-208 IATDETA
+208 IATDETP

-220 DASFYNSLTKH
+220 DASFYSSLTKH
-231 SLSEGLVFND
+231 SLSEGLAFTD
-241 TITVTVK
+241 TIPVTVK
-248 TLASLHDAE
+248 TLASLHDGE

-302 SGAMNKLPD
+302 SGAMNRLPD

-352 VFFFLGIA
+352 VFFFQDYHVFHQA
-360 FLLVGIFFGSRLQP
+360 LLWSAS
-374 VWIDEVMLA
+374 VM
-383 EPAANLALYDS
+383 PATY
-394 FTSAAWWHQN
+394 FSA
-404 AQDFHVGVSFLYTV
+404 
-418 LLALWIKVLGFSIEK
+418 
-433 VRLFNYVLMLL
+433 
-444 SITLIWLVIKKLAL
+444 
-458 IKFSWLR
+458 
-465 IILVVSCL
+465 
-473 LPAGITFIYTSGR
+473 
-486 YDTSCIFLSAL
+486 
-497 VWGAFLIKDAKIRCL
+497 
-512 TMTIIGFFFPLSGL
+512 
-526 SAVVFAI
+526 
-533 IFGVILLLFN
+533 
-543 FQRFWREFVALGGGF
+543 
-558 ILGMLFLYALYS
+558 
-570 TNGVWDDFVS
+570 
-580 LTLGQSVANA
+580 
-590 NLNRSV
+590 
-596 IDIIFSRVSKLFDKD
+596 
-611 YICGGCLRDASFPPL
+611 
-626 SLLLIILIFYE
+626 
-637 LLTKSFRWRSPSFF
+637 
-651 ALISVITRTTFPSAN
+651 
-666 YLRTMGKE
+666 

>member
-1 MIKQLLAKNKIVQR
+1 MIKQLLAKNKIVRR

-38 QKLEKLNQLDPFT
+38 QKLEKLNQLDPLDFKVEQLNNSTEQIRQENAETKRKADLSLQNQAFLLKFSVDIVKSIQVLTEKLQTNHSESQKQQELTLDT

-98 LHQISEENR
+98 LHQISEDNR

-139 SYLPYRLAVDIGA
+139 SYLPHRLAVDIGA

-175 PVIDKLKNR
+175 AVIDKLKNR

-189 NFQLF
+189 NFRLF
-194 PLAIGSENQTQELH
+194 PFALGSENQTQELH
-208 IATDETA
+208 IATDETP

-220 DASFYNSLTKH
+220 DASFYSSLTKH
-231 SLSEGLVFND
+231 SLSEGLAFTD
-241 TITVTVK
+241 TIPVTVK
-248 TLASLHDAE
+248 TLASLQDAE

-352 VFFFLGIA
+352 VFFFQDYHVFHQA
-360 FLLVGIFFGSRLQP
+360 LLWCAS
-374 VWIDEVMLA
+374 VM
-383 EPAANLALYDS
+383 PATY
-394 FTSAAWWHQN
+394 FSA
-404 AQDFHVGVSFLYTV
+404 
-418 LLALWIKVLGFSIEK
+418 
-433 VRLFNYVLMLL
+433 
-444 SITLIWLVIKKLAL
+444 
-458 IKFSWLR
+458 
-465 IILVVSCL
+465 
-473 LPAGITFIYTSGR
+473 
-486 YDTSCIFLSAL
+486 
-497 VWGAFLIKDAKIRCL
+497 
-512 TMTIIGFFFPLSGL
+512 
-526 SAVVFAI
+526 
-533 IFGVILLLFN
+533 
-543 FQRFWREFVALGGGF
+543 
-558 ILGMLFLYALYS
+558 
-570 TNGVWDDFVS
+570 
-580 LTLGQSVANA
+580 
-590 NLNRSV
+590 
-596 IDIIFSRVSKLFDKD
+596 
-611 YICGGCLRDASFPPL
+611 
-626 SLLLIILIFYE
+626 
-637 LLTKSFRWRSPSFF
+637 
-651 ALISVITRTTFPSAN
+651 
-666 YLRTMGKE
+666 

>member
-38 QKLEKLNQLDPFT
+38 QKLEKLNQLDPLDFKVEQLNKST
-51 FQKIARDVRQDSQKH
+51 EQIQQENAETKRKADLSLQNQAFLLKFSVDIVKNLQLLTEDWKQKG
-66 SDLILDS
+66 DLILNNLL
-73 FQRIYE
+73 
-79 AYQQQSDAIF
+79 
-89 ATIQKIQEN
+89 KIQEAN
-98 LHQISEENR
+98 QKIL
-107 QIFED
+107 ED
-112 IHSQKYKV
+112 IHDQKYKV
-120 ITDQQYFQDLDI
+120 ITDQKYFQDLDI

-139 SYLPYRLAVDIGA
+139 SYLPHRRAVDIGA

-184 LGDHP
+184 LGNNP

-208 IATDETA
+208 IATDETP

-220 DASFYNSLTKH
+220 DASFYSSLTKH
-231 SLSEGLVFND
+231 SLSEGLVFTD
-241 TITVTVK
+241 TISVTVK

-302 SGAMNKLPD
+302 SGAMNQLPD

-352 VFFFLGIA
+352 VFFFQDYQVFHQA
-360 FLLVGIFFGSRLQP
+360 LLWSAS
-374 VWIDEVMLA
+374 VM
-383 EPAANLALYDS
+383 PATY
-394 FTSAAWWHQN
+394 FSA
-404 AQDFHVGVSFLYTV
+404 
-418 LLALWIKVLGFSIEK
+418 
-433 VRLFNYVLMLL
+433 
-444 SITLIWLVIKKLAL
+444 
-458 IKFSWLR
+458 
-465 IILVVSCL
+465 
-473 LPAGITFIYTSGR
+473 
-486 YDTSCIFLSAL
+486 
-497 VWGAFLIKDAKIRCL
+497 
-512 TMTIIGFFFPLSGL
+512 
-526 SAVVFAI
+526 
-533 IFGVILLLFN
+533 
-543 FQRFWREFVALGGGF
+543 
-558 ILGMLFLYALYS
+558 
-570 TNGVWDDFVS
+570 
-580 LTLGQSVANA
+580 
-590 NLNRSV
+590 
-596 IDIIFSRVSKLFDKD
+596 
-611 YICGGCLRDASFPPL
+611 
-626 SLLLIILIFYE
+626 
-637 LLTKSFRWRSPSFF
+637 
-651 ALISVITRTTFPSAN
+651 
-666 YLRTMGKE
+666 

>member
-1 MIKQLLAKNKIVQR
+1 MIKQLLAKNKIVRR

-38 QKLEKLNQLDPFT
+38 QKLEKLEKLEKLNQLDPLDFKVEQLNNSTEQIRQENAETKRKADLSLENQAFLLKFSVDIIKNIQVLTEKLQTNHSQSQKQHESTLDT
-51 FQKIARDVRQDSQKH
+51 FQKIASDVRQDSQKH
-66 SDLILDS
+66 NDIILDS
-73 FQRIYE
+73 FQGIYE
-79 AYQQQSDAIF
+79 AYQQQSDAVF
-89 ATIQKIQEN
+89 GTIQKIQEN
-98 LHQISEENR
+98 LHQISEDNR

-139 SYLPYRLAVDIGA
+139 SYLPHRLAVDIGA

-175 PVIDKLKNR
+175 AVIDKLKNR

-189 NFQLF
+189 NFRLF
-194 PLAIGSENQTQELH
+194 PFALGSENQTQELH
-208 IATDETA
+208 IATDETP

-220 DASFYNSLTKH
+220 DASFYSSLTKH
-231 SLSEGLVFND
+231 SLSEGLVFTD
-241 TITVTVK
+241 TISVTVK

-290 AEFWDQN
+290 AEFWDKN

-302 SGAMNKLPD
+302 SGAMNQLPD
-311 LVNAMKERDY
+311 LVKAMKERDY

-352 VFFFLGIA
+352 VFFFQDYHVFHQA
-360 FLLVGIFFGSRLQP
+360 LLWSAS
-374 VWIDEVMLA
+374 VM
-383 EPAANLALYDS
+383 PATY
-394 FTSAAWWHQN
+394 FSA
-404 AQDFHVGVSFLYTV
+404 
-418 LLALWIKVLGFSIEK
+418 
-433 VRLFNYVLMLL
+433 
-444 SITLIWLVIKKLAL
+444 
-458 IKFSWLR
+458 
-465 IILVVSCL
+465 
-473 LPAGITFIYTSGR
+473 
-486 YDTSCIFLSAL
+486 
-497 VWGAFLIKDAKIRCL
+497 
-512 TMTIIGFFFPLSGL
+512 
-526 SAVVFAI
+526 
-533 IFGVILLLFN
+533 
-543 FQRFWREFVALGGGF
+543 
-558 ILGMLFLYALYS
+558 
-570 TNGVWDDFVS
+570 
-580 LTLGQSVANA
+580 
-590 NLNRSV
+590 
-596 IDIIFSRVSKLFDKD
+596 
-611 YICGGCLRDASFPPL
+611 
-626 SLLLIILIFYE
+626 
-637 LLTKSFRWRSPSFF
+637 
-651 ALISVITRTTFPSAN
+651 
-666 YLRTMGKE
+666 

>member
-31 HVQLEQI
+31 RVQFDQLQKLEKLE
-38 QKLEKLNQLDPFT
+38 KLEKLNQLDPLDFKVEQLNNSTEQIRQENAEAKRKADLSLENQAFLLKFSVDIIKNIQVLTEKLQTNHSQSQKQHESTLDT

-73 FQRIYE
+73 FQRIYK
-79 AYQQQSDAIF
+79 AYQQQSDAVF
-89 ATIQKIQEN
+89 GTIQKIQEN
-98 LHQISEENR
+98 LHQISEDNR

-120 ITDQQYFQDLDI
+120 IIDQQYFQDLDI

-139 SYLPYRLAVDIGA
+139 SYLPHRLAVDIGA

-175 PVIDKLKNR
+175 AVIDKLKNR

-189 NFQLF
+189 NFRLF
-194 PLAIGSENQTQELH
+194 PFALGSENQTQELH
-208 IATDETA
+208 IATDETP

-220 DASFYNSLTKH
+220 DASFYSSLTKH
-231 SLSEGLVFND
+231 SLSEGLVFTD
-241 TITVTVK
+241 TISVTVK

-302 SGAMNKLPD
+302 SGAMNQLPD
-311 LVNAMKERDY
+311 LVNAMKARDY

-352 VFFFLGIA
+352 VFFFQDYHVFHQA
-360 FLLVGIFFGSRLQP
+360 LLWSAS
-374 VWIDEVMLA
+374 VM
-383 EPAANLALYDS
+383 PATY
-394 FTSAAWWHQN
+394 FSA
-404 AQDFHVGVSFLYTV
+404 
-418 LLALWIKVLGFSIEK
+418 
-433 VRLFNYVLMLL
+433 
-444 SITLIWLVIKKLAL
+444 
-458 IKFSWLR
+458 
-465 IILVVSCL
+465 
-473 LPAGITFIYTSGR
+473 
-486 YDTSCIFLSAL
+486 
-497 VWGAFLIKDAKIRCL
+497 
-512 TMTIIGFFFPLSGL
+512 
-526 SAVVFAI
+526 
-533 IFGVILLLFN
+533 
-543 FQRFWREFVALGGGF
+543 
-558 ILGMLFLYALYS
+558 
-570 TNGVWDDFVS
+570 
-580 LTLGQSVANA
+580 
-590 NLNRSV
+590 
-596 IDIIFSRVSKLFDKD
+596 
-611 YICGGCLRDASFPPL
+611 
-626 SLLLIILIFYE
+626 
-637 LLTKSFRWRSPSFF
+637 
-651 ALISVITRTTFPSAN
+651 
-666 YLRTMGKE
+666 

>member
-38 QKLEKLNQLDPFT
+38 QKLEKLNQLDPLDFKVEQLNNST
-51 FQKIARDVRQDSQKH
+51 EQIRQENSETKRKADLSLQNQAFLLKFSVDIVKNLQLLTEDWKQKG
-66 SDLILDS
+66 DLILNNLL
-73 FQRIYE
+73 
-79 AYQQQSDAIF
+79 
-89 ATIQKIQEN
+89 KIQEAN
-98 LHQISEENR
+98 QKIL
-107 QIFED
+107 ED
-112 IHSQKYKV
+112 IHAQKYKV
-120 ITDQQYFQDLDI
+120 IIDQKYFQDLDI

-139 SYLPYRLAVDIGA
+139 SYLPHRLAVDIGA

-189 NFQLF
+189 NFRLF
-194 PLAIGSENQTQELH
+194 PFALGSENQTQELH
-208 IATDETA
+208 IATDETP

-220 DASFYNSLTKH
+220 DASFYSSLTKH
-231 SLSEGLVFND
+231 SLSEGLVFTD
-241 TITVTVK
+241 TISVTVK

-302 SGAMNKLPD
+302 SGAMNQLPD
-311 LVNAMKERDY
+311 LVKAMKERDY

-352 VFFFLGIA
+352 VFFFQDYQVFHQA
-360 FLLVGIFFGSRLQP
+360 LLWSAS
-374 VWIDEVMLA
+374 VM
-383 EPAANLALYDS
+383 PATY
-394 FTSAAWWHQN
+394 FSA
-404 AQDFHVGVSFLYTV
+404 
-418 LLALWIKVLGFSIEK
+418 
-433 VRLFNYVLMLL
+433 
-444 SITLIWLVIKKLAL
+444 
-458 IKFSWLR
+458 
-465 IILVVSCL
+465 
-473 LPAGITFIYTSGR
+473 
-486 YDTSCIFLSAL
+486 
-497 VWGAFLIKDAKIRCL
+497 
-512 TMTIIGFFFPLSGL
+512 
-526 SAVVFAI
+526 
-533 IFGVILLLFN
+533 
-543 FQRFWREFVALGGGF
+543 
-558 ILGMLFLYALYS
+558 
-570 TNGVWDDFVS
+570 
-580 LTLGQSVANA
+580 
-590 NLNRSV
+590 
-596 IDIIFSRVSKLFDKD
+596 
-611 YICGGCLRDASFPPL
+611 
-626 SLLLIILIFYE
+626 
-637 LLTKSFRWRSPSFF
+637 
-651 ALISVITRTTFPSAN
+651 
-666 YLRTMGKE
+666 